1 VGNRLQNALSRQA
14 IHLVQQGVVTPED
27 LDTVVTHSPKPAT
40 ASNPPPC
47 PPWKTPAAISTPR
60 RTEMTAATTP
70 LAKLDDQLTA
80 DFYLYEALLSD
91 EERKILLKAR
101 TFMHDEIKPLVN
113 ESWGKGELPQEMIDR
128 FRGSG
133 LAALAYEG
141 YGEHLP
147 AVSHLLGGM
156 LAAELGRVDASC
168 ATFFGVHN
176 GLGFY
181 SIYYGGDQE
190 QRDRWLPAMASM
202 EKIGAFALTEP
213 LGGSDVSGGMR
224 TTARREG
231 DTWILNGAKKWIG
244 NATFADYVVVFARD
258 VDDNKVKSFVVE
270 KGTPG
275 FEPVKIEGKIA
286 LRIVQNA
293 EITLTDVRVPEANRL
308 QNMNSFRDVAEV
320 LRQTRSGVAWQALG
334 VMIGAYELAL
344 DYAKQRIAFGRP
356 IAGFQLVQDLLVKC
370 LGNIT
375 ASWGMLVQLARLQD
389 HGIFRDEHSALAKD
403 YVAARMREVV
413 AFSRELLGGN
423 GILLDYDIARFFA
436 DAEALYSYEGTHQMQ
451 TLIVGK
457 SITGHSAFV

>member
-1 VGNRLQNALSRQA
+1 M
-14 IHLVQQGVVTPED
+14 T
-27 LDTVVTHSPKPAT
+27 TTT
-40 ASNPPPC
+40 APV
-47 PPWKTPAAISTPR
+47 AQ
-60 RTEMTAATTP
+60 
-70 LAKLDDQLTA
+70 LDDQLTA
-80 DFYLYEALLSD
+80 DFYLYESLLSD

-101 TFMHDEIKPLVN
+101 TFMRDEVKPLVN
-113 ESWGKGELPQEMIDR
+113 DAWSKAELPQELIEK

-133 LAALAYEG
+133 LVALAYEG
-141 YGEHLP
+141 YGEHQP
-147 AVSHLLGGM
+147 AVSHLLSGM
-156 LAAELGRVDASC
+156 LAMELGRVDASC

-190 QRDRWLPAMASM
+190 QRDRFLPAMATM

-213 LGGSDVSGGMR
+213 DGGSDVSGGMR

-258 VDDNKVKSFVVE
+258 VEDNKVKAFVVE

-293 EITLTDVRVPEANRL
+293 EITLTDVHVPEANRL
-308 QNMNSFRDVAEV
+308 QNMKGFRDVGEV

-344 DYAKQRIAFGRP
+344 DYAKERVAFGRP
-356 IAGFQLVQDLLVKC
+356 IAKFQLVQDLLVKS

-375 ASWGMLVQLARLQD
+375 SCWGMLVQLARLQD
-389 HGIFRDEHSALAKD
+389 QGIFRDEHSALAKEF
-403 YVAARMREVV
+403 VAARMREVV
-413 AFSRELLGGN
+413 AWSRELFGGN
-423 GILLDYDIARFFA
+423 GIVVEYDVARFFS

-457 SITGHSAFV
+457 SITGHSAFVG